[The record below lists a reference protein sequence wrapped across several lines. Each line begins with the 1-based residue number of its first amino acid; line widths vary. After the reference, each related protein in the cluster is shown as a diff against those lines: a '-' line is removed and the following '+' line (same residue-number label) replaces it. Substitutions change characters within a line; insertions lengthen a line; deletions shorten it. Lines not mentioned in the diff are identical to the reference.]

1 MVTVGMTCYNGAKTV
16 KRALTSITEQEKV
29 EDLEI
34 IFVNDGSTDN
44 TQEVIEE
51 FCRARP
57 TLNIKVLNNKSNL
70 GTVTSRNHL
79 LQIAQG
85 RYFAWLD
92 SDDWWSPYKLAGQ
105 LALITRDSGLVGVT
119 TRCVYYQG
127 EKQVFYW
134 QPENFHQGYVSSD
147 AFFYNWWAAS
157 SFLFDLMLLRKSGF
171 AFLSQNETA
180 EDYQLYI
187 SCLKL
192 GYVSCSRRGLTHIE
206 GLPTSESAAKR
217 ARQIQACVR
226 QRERAI
232 KEFVSDSQAILACFQ
247 AQLCDTNFNGK
258 DKQQVD
264 IQGIGL
270 WLDALSASNALKS
283 KFGMRNVA
291 QVMGKYWLR
300 FNWKIRPTSIGEITK
315 RRPLFLKVP
324 NLQASQ
330 LFFFWIGALRHIY
343 NRLDSQCL
351 LVSRSSRQ

>member
-1 MVTVGMTCYNGAKTV
+1 MTCFNGAKTV
-16 KRALTSITEQEKV
+16 KRALTSIAEQQKV
-29 EDLEI
+29 ENLENM
-34 IFVNDGSTDN
+34 FLNDGSTDN

-51 FCRARP
+51 FRRARP
-57 TLNIKVLNNKSNL
+57 TLRIEVLNNKTNL
-70 GTVTSRNHL
+70 GTVTSRNWL
-79 LQIAQG
+79 LQFAQG
-85 RYFAWLD
+85 KYFAWLD
-92 SDDWWSPYKLAGQ
+92 SDDWWSPNKLASQ
-105 LALITRDSGLVGVT
+105 LALISPDSSLVGVT
-119 TRCVYYQG
+119 TRCAHYRRG
-127 EKQVFYW
+127 KQVFYW
-134 QPENFHQGYVSSD
+134 QPESFHRGYVSID

-171 AFLSQNETA
+171 ALLSQNETA

-247 AQLCDTNFNGK
+247 APLCDTDFRGK
-258 DKQQVD
+258 DKQEVD
-264 IQGIGL
+264 IEGIGL

-283 KFGMRNVA
+283 KFGMRYVA
-291 QVMGKYWLR
+291 QVLGKYWLR
-300 FNWKIRPTSIGEITK
+300 FNWKIRPISIGEFTK

-330 LFFFWIGALRHIY
+330 LFFFWIGALRHICS
-343 NRLDSQCL
+343 RLDTQYF
-351 LVSRSSRQ
+351 LVGRSSGQ